1 MPSSGTQLPEI
12 SFRGPGG
19 WPFLENL
26 MGSLPLP
33 LMSLLIPALFPVVR
47 KLRARRR
54 ACCQLVLVQPPAA
67 KGPDARRAL
76 PPRWE
81 LSLPLCS
88 PGVNSI
94 LCPGRLPLPQPGCP
108 PPSLSRHSQLGRL
121 VVEQRG
127 AGGAELVGT
136 SSASRALSLFPSVPG
151 GLALFREPSAARAAS
166 DRHR

>member
-1 MPSSGTQLPEI
+1 MGQGCPNVTH
-12 SFRGPGG
+12 GPGG
-19 WPFLENL
+19 WSVWENL
-26 MGSLPLP
+26 VGSFRLP
-33 LMSLLIPALFPVVR
+33 LMTLLTLALFPGVR
-47 KLRARRR
+47 ELRAARG
-54 ACCQLVLVQPPAA
+54 ACCQLVPVQPPAA

-81 LSLPLCS
+81 PWLPLCS

-94 LCPGRLPLPQPGCP
+94 LCLGRPPLPQPRLP
-108 PPSLSRHSQLGRL
+108 PPSLSRQSQLGRL

-151 GLALFREPSAARAAS
+151 GLALFREPSAAP

>member
-1 MPSSGTQLPEI
+1 MWG
-12 SFRGPGG
+12 
-19 WPFLENL
+19 NL
-26 MGSLPLP
+26 VGSLRPP
-33 LMSLLIPALFPVVR
+33 LMTLLTLALFPVVR
-47 KLRARRR
+47 ELRAMRG

-81 LSLPLCS
+81 LWLPLRS

-94 LCPGRLPLPQPGCP
+94 LCLGRPPLPQPRLPAPP
-108 PPSLSRHSQLGRL
+108 PPSLSRQSQLGHL

-127 AGGAELVGT
+127 AGGAKPVGT

-151 GLALFREPSAARAAS
+151 GLALFREPSAAP